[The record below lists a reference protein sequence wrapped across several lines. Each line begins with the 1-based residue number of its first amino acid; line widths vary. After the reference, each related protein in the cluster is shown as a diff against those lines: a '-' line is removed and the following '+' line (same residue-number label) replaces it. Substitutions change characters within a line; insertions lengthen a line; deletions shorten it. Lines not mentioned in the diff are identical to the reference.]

1 VQEPLVVDVLA
12 QDREQNLMI
21 ETAEGV
27 PDTIRTSMN
36 RSPLLVTLGRCEAE
50 RLAGLARR

>member
-1 VQEPLVVDVLA
+1 
-12 QDREQNLMI
+12 MI
-21 ETAEGV
+21 KLAEGV

-36 RSPLLVTLGRCEAE
+36 RSPLLVALGRFEAE